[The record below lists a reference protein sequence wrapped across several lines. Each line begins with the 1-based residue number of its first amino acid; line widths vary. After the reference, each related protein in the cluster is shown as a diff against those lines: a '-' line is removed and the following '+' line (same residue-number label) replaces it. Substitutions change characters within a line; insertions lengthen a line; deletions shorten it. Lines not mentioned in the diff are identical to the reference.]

1 VSWVKNQWPGALL
14 IAREQIIIQLYPDEL
29 IWYLYPATAENSYS
43 EELIVY
49 LADNWYRA
57 SDGSDQVEVDGFS
70 VPQVLTGSIRIG
82 LAMQTREYE
91 AVEHWCS
98 QLSKIHVSNSE
109 NDFIKRALDNHRTMV
124 EYYDPPNDN
133 EPFSRWLEE
142 RKLRDYLALNRYWTR
157 PALLRGIY
165 FLQRCL
171 FKKTR
176 EIGKIIFSDWT
187 DTYQMSGQKCL
198 WTNNKDLRKSAMI
211 FTSRSSLIKSTQKV
225 NLQIVSF
232 TNGVWISNVLKR
244 ENFSV
249 SDQLADLLAQ
259 YLDDCVSKNKSCII
273 LYHAQIT
280 MLFKNYNV
288 KSIQIPAELFEPY
301 VVAMQLA
308 KVMGFQCTL
317 SVDGHD
323 PTGRSLPTLRMPDN
337 KSYLLDR
344 FVVQSEALYSSALQ
358 AGFTDN
364 QIVRTNSK
372 LLSLQ
377 QVQLEKNTRFDAIV
391 MTWIPNHQNPNA
403 RIDSPST
410 TLESSLKLLSEL
422 FVGKIAVKVKDFS
435 RESDYVCYVI
445 NNLGLSE
452 RVEVIT
458 GRFHDHINSTSIIVG
473 GISSAIAECKIH
485 DVPYIIYEPIENG
498 YGEMYFE
505 GNYLLKRSR
514 IARTVAE
521 LESLIALGEPSVD
534 IDREEYLFSSGRIN

>member
-1 VSWVKNQWPGALL
+1 
-14 IAREQIIIQLYPDEL
+14 
-29 IWYLYPATAENSYS
+29 
-43 EELIVY
+43 
-49 LADNWYRA
+49 
-57 SDGSDQVEVDGFS
+57 
-70 VPQVLTGSIRIG
+70 
-82 LAMQTREYE
+82 
-91 AVEHWCS
+91 
-98 QLSKIHVSNSE
+98 
-109 NDFIKRALDNHRTMV
+109 
-124 EYYDPPNDN
+124 
-133 EPFSRWLEE
+133 
-142 RKLRDYLALNRYWTR
+142 
-157 PALLRGIY
+157 
-165 FLQRCL
+165 
-171 FKKTR
+171 
-176 EIGKIIFSDWT
+176 
-187 DTYQMSGQKCL
+187 
-198 WTNNKDLRKSAMI
+198 
-211 FTSRSSLIKSTQKV
+211 
-225 NLQIVSF
+225 
-232 TNGVWISNVLKR
+232 
-244 ENFSV
+244 
-249 SDQLADLLAQ
+249 
-259 YLDDCVSKNKSCII
+259 
-273 LYHAQIT
+273 